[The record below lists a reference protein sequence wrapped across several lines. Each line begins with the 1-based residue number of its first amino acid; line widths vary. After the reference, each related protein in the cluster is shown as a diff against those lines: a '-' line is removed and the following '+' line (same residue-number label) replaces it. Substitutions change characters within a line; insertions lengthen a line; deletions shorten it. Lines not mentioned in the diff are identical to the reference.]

1 MAETI
6 HVVEGEGA
14 VIEMA
19 LPLHE
24 AIADRLTKGYIRRVN
39 RDGTPWTGE
48 KPVARPAL
56 TDRKADWVGY
66 AVAQG
71 MDPDDAEALTK
82 QDLIDKYATEA

>member
-24 AIADRLTKGYIRRVN
+24 AIADRLAKGYIRRVHP
-39 RDGTPWTGE
+39 DGTPWTGDE
-48 KPVARPAL
+48 PAERPAL
-56 TDRKADWVGY
+56 TARKADWVGY
-66 AVAQG
+66 AAAQG

-82 QDLIDKYATEA
+82 QDLIDKYAAGE

>member
-6 HVVEGEGA
+6 HIVEGEGA
-14 VIEMA
+14 VIELA

-24 AIADRLTKGYIRRVN
+24 AIADRLAKGYIRRVN
-39 RDGTPWTGE
+39 PDGTPYEE
-48 KPVARPAL
+48 KPVERPAL
-56 TDRKADWVGY
+56 TARKPEWVRY

-71 MDPDDAEALTK
+71 MEPDDAEALTK

>member
-24 AIADRLTKGYIRRVN
+24 AIADRLTKGYIRRVHP
-39 RDGTPWTGE
+39 DGTPWTGE
-48 KPVARPAL
+48 NPVERPAL
-56 TDRKADWVGY
+56 VARKADWVGY